1 MFYMAN
7 SFGADVCLKQ
17 HDFNIF
23 CGKLY
28 KESEEFF
35 NYYRTKLARK
45 VRFMYRR
52 YKIEW
57 DGYYYFALHK
67 KQYEEYL
74 AQVNKRGR
82 KRKYFEFNNIM
93 LYKIKDELY
102 LSQFGEIAIFRI
114 SVTLMRGEKWY
125 VRHLKTDK
133 AEFLYMRP
141 TLTFKDIS
149 TLEHKYDFIAC
160 RSQKIIL
167 QKDQ

>member
-1 MFYMAN
+1 MKKEKIKICINIDKDIKDSCDIYIDNLSRMADMADNIDTNKLFFINYKNAKNQYGKSQYYDIFY
-7 SFGADVCLKQ
+7 GVPDC
-17 HDFNIF
+17 
-23 CGKLY
+23 Y
-28 KESEEFF
+28 
-35 NYYRTKLARK
+35 
-45 VRFMYRR
+45 
-52 YKIEW
+52 
-57 DGYYYFALHK
+57 
-67 KQYEEYL
+67 
-74 AQVNKRGR
+74 
-82 KRKYFEFNNIM
+82 M